1 MSFLGGG
8 SKDPFEPGKTERENL
23 EKGRGGPVGD
33 EPNPNKPTTTRIAIW
48 IIVGAV
54 GVYFI
59 VSGIIGIAT
68 HS

>member
-33 EPNPNKPTTTRIAIW
+33 EPKSNKPTTTRIAIW
-48 IIVGAV
+48 IIVAGV
-54 GVYFI
+54 GIYFI
-59 VSGIIGIAT
+59 VSGVIGII
-68 HS
+68 SNS